1 MPVKFNKSLFSGK
14 TTVPLFTICPWP
26 DTCKDALSGMVS
38 TISSGTETDAPSCTV
53 RVAPSGTVKLSAIS
67 ISPYTFPL
75 LPLKIMLDS
84 NNDESWLSY
93 PFIPSATTILPE
105 TVIFPVRGIIDG
117 YWEFSPFDTFT
128 TGLLPP
134 SCLIILTFLA

>member
-1 MPVKFNKSLFSGK
+1 MPVNFIKSLFSGK
-14 TTVPLFTICPWP
+14 TTVPLFITCPWP
-26 DTCKDALSGMVS
+26 DTCKDALSGTVN

-53 RVAPSGTVKLSAIS
+53 RVASSGTVKLSVIS

-75 LPLKIMLDS
+75 LPLKIILDS
-84 NNDESWLSY
+84 NNESGLLY
-93 PFIPSATTILPE
+93 PIPSAITILPE
-105 TVIFPVRGIIDG
+105 TVIFPVPGIIDG

-134 SCLIILTFLA
+134 SSLIILIFLA

>member
-1 MPVKFNKSLFSGK
+1 MPVNFIKSLFSGK

-26 DTCKDALSGMVS
+26 DNCKDALSGMVS
-38 TISSGTETDAPSCTV
+38 TISSGTETDAPSGTV
-53 RVAPSGTVKLSAIS
+53 RVTPSGTVKLSAIS

-84 NNDESWLSY
+84 NNESGLSY
-93 PFIPSATTILPE
+93 PFIPSAITILPE
-105 TVIFPVRGIIDG
+105 TVIFPVPGIIDG

-134 SCLIILTFLA
+134 SSLIILTFLA